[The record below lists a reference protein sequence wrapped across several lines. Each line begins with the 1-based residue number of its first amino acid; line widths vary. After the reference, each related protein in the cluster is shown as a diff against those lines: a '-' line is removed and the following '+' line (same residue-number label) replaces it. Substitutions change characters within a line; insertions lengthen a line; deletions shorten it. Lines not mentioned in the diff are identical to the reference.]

1 LSDEY
6 KPMWQELPLPSEE
19 DKRLFEEWV
28 ERQEK
33 EKQREQ
39 KEEKTRVIVIEI

>member
-1 LSDEY
+1 
-6 KPMWQELPLPSEE
+6 MWQELPLPSEE

>member
-1 LSDEY
+1 MSDEY

>member
-1 LSDEY
+1 MSGEY

-19 DKRLFEEWV
+19 DKRLFEEWA

-33 EKQREQ
+33 EKQKEQ
-39 KEEKTRVIVIEI
+39 NDKKTRVIVIEI